1 MNIRLLSEKNI
12 RSVVP
17 TLPEIV
23 ALVEQAYRLD
33 AEGKAE
39 VPTKIGVHPDRAN
52 TFLHAMPAWVG
63 DARALGMKWVSYFPG
78 NFDRGL
84 AGFDRHH
91 HPQRP

>member
-12 RSVVP
+12 RSVSP

-39 VPTKIGVHPDRAN
+39 VPTKIGVHPERPTLFSTRCRPGWAE
-52 TFLHAMPAWVG
+52 PA
-63 DARALGMKWVSYFPG
+63 RSE
-78 NFDRGL
+78 
-84 AGFDRHH
+84 
-91 HPQRP
+91 